1 MSQKHFQPDIEN
13 QNVDD
18 IVQEILGGIPE
29 TQYVE
34 VHLPSRATSMY
45 GLDEPILHMRA
56 MTFADEKAMLSVKN
70 KNSLNIVLDRCI
82 QEDINPRQLILQDKL
97 YLLFHLR
104 SLSVGDKYDLEI
116 TCGNCDANTITTVDV
131 LKSFK
136 VNYAEN
142 PIEKTHKFT
151 LPELGKEVTIKRAS
165 SGDLEEHA
173 DNLLDQLWRYV
184 LEVAGHNNAKV
195 RAQVIEKL
203 PRRDVHKIIE
213 EITLPNL
220 GVDQKFI
227 FKCPK
232 CSHEELKEMQ
242 LSTDFFTLK

>member
-1 MSQKHFQPDIEN
+1 MSQKQFKPDIEN

-34 VHLPSRATSMY
+34 VELPSRAASMY
-45 GLDEPILHMRA
+45 GLDDPVLHLRA
-56 MTFADEKAMLSVKN
+56 MTFADEKAMLSSKN
-70 KNSLNIVLDRCI
+70 KNSLNIILDRCI
-82 QEDINPRQLILQDKL
+82 QEDINPRQLLLQDKL

-104 SLSVGDKYDLEI
+104 ALSVGDDYDLEI
-116 TCGNCDANTITTVDV
+116 KCANCDTKALTTVNI

-136 VNYAEN
+136 VNYAD
-142 PIEKTHKFT
+142 PPVEKTVKFV
-151 LPELGKEVTIKRAS
+151 LPELGKEVTVKRAS
-165 SGDLEEHA
+165 SGELETYA
-173 DNLLDQLWRYV
+173 DDLLDQLWRFT
-184 LEVAGHNNAKV
+184 LEIAGHTNAKV
-195 RAQVIEKL
+195 RAQVLEKL
-203 PRRDVHKIIE
+203 PRRDVHKIVE

-220 GVDQKFI
+220 GIDQKFI
-227 FKCPK
+227 YKCSK